1 MTNLRR
7 LLDTKSIKANVESIV
22 FCGVIPHLIKKSD
35 NKKCLESLEMALGLD
50 RYFSGFS
57 VYKREF
63 LQKIEH
69 VYFELVDSQEDL
81 QVVDAIKDVL
91 AIQVLG

>member
-1 MTNLRR
+1 
-7 LLDTKSIKANVESIV
+7 
-22 FCGVIPHLIKKSD
+22 
-35 NKKCLESLEMALGLD
+35 MALGLD